1 MKRINIPFIIILL
14 SSVWLVFFIYNFIN
28 YQTVNTEL
36 MELQVIINDVENKN
50 YYEKSLQSLQIEYDS
65 LGQSGYVK
73 KSSSEF
79 IATLPKIAEMTGI
92 QKLNINNKGVRVEQ
106 ELVFIEAHAF
116 TGPVGTISPVTIEL
130 ARGETLNENMPD
142 IPGFIHPGIER
153 NFSHRGSVFGC
164 GKQLQGD
171 CGSMT
176 AEDCKLHSPVTKGC
190 A

>member
-106 ELVFIEAHAF
+106 EYE
-116 TGPVGTISPVTIEL
+116 VTEL
-130 ARGETLNENMPD
+130 ALTAVSSFPNIANFIDALEMSGFPIQISKTEMDYANNNLNTTLEVRVFKK
-142 IPGFIHPGIER
+142 IIE
-153 NFSHRGSVFGC
+153 
-164 GKQLQGD
+164 
-171 CGSMT
+171 
-176 AEDCKLHSPVTKGC
+176 E
-190 A
+190 